1 MSASEVSGRDDTYT
15 RQLRRRLIIA
25 LASPLIVLVT
35 VGGVLALQV
44 SRLSENASWLDHT
57 NLVIAKTYEL
67 QKAIIDQETG
77 LRGFLITDQA
87 EFLEP
92 YKLAKPLARLGELS
106 ALVSDNQTQRVR
118 LAQLRRRYELWIAT
132 AESAIQAKNLST
144 VRTLEAMRSRKRDM
158 DEIRVISAGLIEAE
172 NTLREQRAAALASTN
187 EMTGLILTGLL
198 ALAAAAIGLV
208 SRKNLGAVAETFDEA
223 LRAERETRA
232 RIAEQTWVRTGQ
244 MKISEAMQGDR
255 PLEELCARALQ
266 ALAQYASA
274 DVGALFVAEPAG
286 YRRIAG
292 FGLDQEASG
301 PALFKRGEGLVGRAA
316 EDEKPLVLRDV
327 PADFLR
333 VSSGTGQRTPVEVV
347 LAAARTDAVV
357 YAVVELAFLK
367 PIPARVL
374 DLLETAGNSFA
385 VAVRSA
391 EYKTRLRELLEE
403 SQRQAEELQTQQE
416 ELRVANEELQEQSN
430 ALQQAHAQLE
440 ERQEELTVT
449 NLNLEERSHDLERAQ
464 EAIEEKAAE
473 LQRESQYKSEFLANM
488 SHELRTPLNS
498 SLILAGLLANNKD
511 GNLTPEQ
518 VKFAQTISMAGN
530 DLLTLINDILDLSK
544 IEAGHM
550 EVNASSTPVSRL
562 VEPIKRMFEPQLA
575 DKKFRFSVELADDLP
590 ASIETD
596 TQRVQQIL
604 KNLISNAFKFTS
616 KGEVRLC
623 VSADADHVHFAVQD
637 TGIGIAEHQQRIVFE
652 AFRQADGTTNRKYGG
667 TGLGLSI
674 SRDLARLLGG
684 QLTLTSEVGSGS
696 TFTLSLPHIYR
707 SSPAPIK
714 PQSSAAREAPAPAAL
729 PPAPSR
735 AAQARETRGQRAVPL
750 PQAPAPAQPRSS
762 QPFVPDDRDH
772 LVPGRT
778 VLLVVEDD
786 SRFAQILVDLA
797 HESDFQ
803 CVVAPTADEGIRLA
817 QVVTPT
823 AVILD
828 MNLPDHSGLSVLDRL
843 KRDPATRHVPVHVVS
858 VEDYAQQALSMGAMG
873 YMLKPVARD
882 DLVLALR
889 KMEERFTT
897 RMRRLLVV
905 EDDDIQRDSIC
916 QLLGGPEV
924 ETIAVGTVHEALTQ
938 LRSSTFDCV
947 VTDLTLPDASGYEL
961 LETMSHDENYSF
973 PPVIVYTGRS
983 LTADEEQ
990 RLRKHSSSIIV
1001 KGARSPERLLDE
1013 VTLFLHQVESDMP
1026 ADRQRVLRQARDREA
1041 LFEGRRIL
1049 IVEDDVRNIFALSSV
1064 LEPKGAHIIIAR
1076 NGIEALEKIDS
1087 EPDLD
1092 LVLMDIMMPEMDG
1105 ITAMREIRKRPTA
1118 QKLPIIALTAKA
1130 MKDDQERCMAA
1141 GANDYIAKPLDIE
1154 MLLSLLRVWMP
1165 K

>member
-1 MSASEVSGRDDTYT
+1 
-15 RQLRRRLIIA
+15 QLRRRLAIA
-25 LASPLIVLVT
+25 LASPLLVLVT
-35 VGGVLALQV
+35 VGAVLALQV
-44 SRLSENASWLDHT
+44 SRLSENATWLDHT
-57 NLVIAKTYEL
+57 NMVIAKTYEL
-67 QKAIIDQETG
+67 QKAIVDQETG
-77 LRGFLITDQA
+77 LRGYLITGEP

-92 YKLAKPLARLGELS
+92 YRLAKPLERIDELVE
-106 ALVSDNQTQRVR
+106 LVKDQEQQRIR
-118 LAQLRRRYELWIAT
+118 LAELKRRYQVWSGT
-132 AESAIQAKNLST
+132 AEAAIASKNIEI
-144 VRTLEAMRSRKRDM
+144 VRTVAALRSRKRDM
-158 DEIRVISAGLIEAE
+158 DEIRVIAAGVIEAE
-172 NTLREQRAAALASTN
+172 DTLREERSSALKSAD
-187 EMTGLILTGLL
+187 EMTKYILTGLL

-208 SRKNLGAVAETFDEA
+208 SRKNLGAVAQTFAEA
-223 LRAERETRA
+223 LQAERSTRS
-232 RIAEQTWVRTGQ
+232 RIEVQTWVRTGQ
-244 MKISEAMQGDR
+244 MKIAEAMQGDR
-255 PLEELCARALQ
+255 PLEDLCSRALRT
-266 ALAQYASA
+266 LAEYAGA

-292 FGLDQEASG
+292 FALEPESSG
-301 PALFKRGEGLVGRAA
+301 APVFRRGEGLVGRAA
-316 EDEKPLVLRDV
+316 EEDKPLVLRDV
-327 PADFLR
+327 PSDYLR
-333 VSSGTGQRTPVEVV
+333 IKSGTGERTPVEVV
-347 LAAARTDAVV
+347 LASARTDAVV
-357 YAVVELAFLK
+357 YAVAELAFLR
-367 PIPARVL
+367 PIPEKVIELL
-374 DLLETAGNSFA
+374 DNVGNSFA

-430 ALQQAHAQLE
+430 ALQEAHAQLE
-440 ERQEELTVT
+440 ERQEQLTIT
-449 NLNLEERSHDLERAQ
+449 NVNLEERSNDLERAQ
-464 EAIEEKAAE
+464 RAIEEKAAE
-473 LQRESQYKSEFLANM
+473 LERESQYKSEFLANM

-498 SLILAGLLANNKD
+498 SLILAGLLAANKD

-518 VKFAQTISMAGN
+518 VKFARTISMAGN

-550 EVNASSTPVSRL
+550 EVNSASTPVSRL
-562 VEPIKRMFEPQLA
+562 VEPVRRMFEPQLA
-575 DKKFRFSVELADDLP
+575 DKKFSFKVELADDLP
-590 ASIETD
+590 PAIETD

-616 KGEVRLC
+616 AGEVRLS
-623 VSADADHVHFAVQD
+623 VTADASYVYFAVSD
-637 TGIGIAEHQQRIVFE
+637 TGIGIPEHQQRIVFE

-684 QLTLTSEVGSGS
+684 QLSLSSTQGQGS
-696 TFTLSLPHIYR
+696 TFTLALPHVYQ
-707 SSPAPIK
+707 SSPLPIK
-714 PQSSAAREAPAPAAL
+714 PQSSGPTKHVVSAPEPVRPVREVR
-729 PPAPSR
+729 S
-735 AAQARETRGQRAVPL
+735 QRAMPL
-750 PQAPAPAQPRSS
+750 SQAPAPSPQRAP

-797 HESDFQ
+797 HENDFQ

-817 QVVTPT
+817 QLVTPS

-858 VEDYAQQALSMGAMG
+858 VEDYSQQALSMGAMG
-873 YMLKPVARD
+873 YMLKPVQRED
-882 DLVLALR
+882 VVQALR

-905 EDDDIQRDSIC
+905 EDDDIQRESIC

-924 ETIAVGTVHEALTQ
+924 ETVAVGTVHDALAK
-938 LRSSTFDCV
+938 LRGSTFDCV

-961 LETMSHDENYSF
+961 LETMSRDEVYSF

-1064 LEPKGAHIIIAR
+1064 LEPKGAHILIAR

-1087 EPDLD
+1087 EPDID

-1105 ITAMREIRKRPTA
+1105 ITAMREIRKRPDA